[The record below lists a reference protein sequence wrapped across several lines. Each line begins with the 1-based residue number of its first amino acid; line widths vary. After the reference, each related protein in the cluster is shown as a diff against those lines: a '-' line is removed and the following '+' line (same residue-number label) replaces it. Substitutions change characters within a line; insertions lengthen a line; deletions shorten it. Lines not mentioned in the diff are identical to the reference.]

1 MQKEIRIITQEAK
14 ETRTGA
20 HSIPGRM
27 AHEQEGSQH
36 LQSAWDEGV
45 SPTPGLPSGR
55 GTDQGR
61 NTEQMVSTD
70 HYQRGLGSVN
80 EVSLDSNC
88 KLVLS
93 VFLISWVMPPALKSS
108 SKLLFSSV
116 FAFPKRPE
124 VRIPE
129 NMAAHRQLEC
139 PGQVQS
145 GWWLSEED
153 KQEEPF
159 CQDLWPLGHL
169 HFASAK
175 YRCLTEISN
184 CILR

>member
-1 MQKEIRIITQEAK
+1 
-14 ETRTGA
+14 
-20 HSIPGRM
+20 
-27 AHEQEGSQH
+27 
-36 LQSAWDEGV
+36 
-45 SPTPGLPSGR
+45 
-55 GTDQGR
+55 
-61 NTEQMVSTD
+61 
-70 HYQRGLGSVN
+70 
-80 EVSLDSNC
+80 
-88 KLVLS
+88 
-93 VFLISWVMPPALKSS
+93 MPPALKSS

-116 FAFPKRPE
+116 FAFPKRSE